1 MKQRNK
7 QLVLFVCEH
16 GSAKSVVA
24 AAHFNRLARE
34 RSLEVRS
41 ISRGTDPDD
50 EIPRFIID
58 GLENEGLTPGELKP
72 KLLTRDDI
80 AEAARVAAF
89 SDLPDGFDTLAQIE
103 RWTDVPPI
111 SEDYNRSRDAMLLH
125 IDKLLGDLT
134 ENK

>member
-1 MKQRNK
+1 MKNK

-34 RSLEVRS
+34 RNLDVRS

-50 EIPRFIID
+50 EIPHFIID
-58 GLENEGLTPGELKP
+58 GLANEGLTPGEPKP
-72 KLLTRDDI
+72 KILTKDDI
-80 AEAARVAAF
+80 AEASWVAAF
-89 SDLPDGFDTLAQIE
+89 CDLPDGYGTLVQVE

-111 SEDYNRSRDAMLLH
+111 SEDYDKSRDAMILH
-125 IDKLLGDLT
+125 INKLLGD
-134 ENK
+134 